1 MDSKNIC
8 FKKNGVCFNF
18 RVSCIIKNENRVLL
32 HKKSGD
38 EFWNL
43 IGGRVWL
50 GESSTEAI
58 RREIREELGTDC
70 KINTLIKVCE
80 NFFIMNDTAYHE
92 ILMIF
97 SVELTNDV
105 CLEKMEEG
113 LIFKWFD
120 IADVESLSIKPDFT
134 KTLLLGDEQESWW
147 GINNEL

>member
-1 MDSKNIC
+1 
-8 FKKNGVCFNF
+8 
-18 RVSCIIKNENRVLL
+18 
-32 HKKSGD
+32 
-38 EFWNL
+38 
-43 IGGRVWL
+43 
-50 GESSTEAI
+50 
-58 RREIREELGTDC
+58 
-70 KINTLIKVCE
+70 
-80 NFFIMNDTAYHE
+80 MNDTAYHE